1 MSVFVVPLT
10 PLTAEVVLP
19 SDFRALDVTKVLVD
33 VVTVTDTNNVS
44 FALDAVAVDS
54 VAIVENS
61 VKIFNGTVDFDP
73 TDPDTD
79 PDPINIADN
88 DAKAVGKTL
97 TDAAA
102 ATDADA
108 KTVGQVS
115 TDAVTTS
122 EAINTKDVG
131 KALTDS
137 AAATEVIT
145 EFNTAKVV
153 ADSASITDAAAKE
166 LTRPDVADSIA
177 ATDDS
182 FRAPVLGK
190 TDSVAAA
197 DTLDAFDIG
206 KNPSDTVAATDAVDT
221 FAVDKVLT
229 DSVIMTEFVA
239 KTPGYEFD
247 YDVTDADADPDP
259 VTMADAQAFSLD
271 TSRTDTAS
279 VTDADAKT
287 ITKPNLTDSVSGSD
301 AVVVNTDKVL
311 TDTASASDAAALTP
325 GKVLSDSISTPTDA
339 INTFAVGKYLTDSFT
354 PADAINTFAVTKVL
368 TDTATTSDVLVTNF
382 VPGNTVPFVDFTVIA
397 DDKFTYSAV
406 PGVLNAHLIHE
417 PLVNGEFV
425 LTTDPN
431 AGIVYTIRTES
442 EYTFAGYQVNG
453 NQLN

>member
-1 MSVFVVPLT
+1 MAIVRVSAVASTVLAAAVSAVTPSVSASVGSISIAPYATPQVRMSVFVVPLT
-10 PLTAEVVLP
+10 PLTSETVLP

-44 FALDAVAVDS
+44 FDIGAAVVDS

-79 PDPINIADN
+79 PDPINIAD
-88 DAKAVGKTL
+88 
-97 TDAAA
+97 
-102 ATDADA
+102 ADA
-108 KTVGQVS
+108 KTVGRPL
-115 TDAVTTS
+115 TDAVTTADTNVKTTGKVSTDTVTAS

-131 KALTDS
+131 KTLTDS

-182 FRAPVLGK
+182 FRAPALGK

-197 DTLDAFDIG
+197 DTLNTFDIG
-206 KNPSDTVAATDAVDT
+206 TNPNETVSATDNNAKSI
-221 FAVDKVLT
+221 DKPLT
-229 DSVIMTEFVA
+229 DSVSITDVVV
-239 KTPGYEFD
+239 KTPAYVFD
-247 YDVTDADADPDP
+247 YDTLDADADPDP
-259 VTMADAQAFSLD
+259 VTVADTQAFSVA
-271 TSRTDTAS
+271 TSRS
-279 VTDADAKT
+279 
-287 ITKPNLTDSVSGSD
+287 
-301 AVVVNTDKVL
+301 
-311 TDTASASDAAALTP
+311 
-325 GKVLSDSISTPTDA
+325 
-339 INTFAVGKYLTDSFT
+339 DSFT
-354 PADAINTFAVTKVL
+354 PADAINTLAVTKVL

-382 VPGNTVPFVDFTVIA
+382 IPGNTVPFVDFA
-397 DDKFTYSAV
+397 FASDEKFTYSSV
-406 PGVLNAHLIHE
+406 LGMLNAHLIHE

-425 LTTDPN
+425 LTTNPN